1 MAEPDDKAFLKK
13 YGTYKPQTT
22 SVPVATIRPVIS
34 FESAEES
41 AARQADEQRKKSE
54 ETRQENT
61 ARLAQEAADR
71 AARGEPL
78 AIEEKKRSAFESLF
92 SKYEGDARVQKYQKV
107 LPIYDAMLTVAS
119 RPNPS
124 KADDNILITQFSK
137 IKDPTTG
144 VLGGEFETS
153 KDVQTLFDKYR
164 TDLQG
169 LYDPETGF
177 VSPEARKQFIRATK
191 DLVASDR
198 TAYTSARSRYSQVAK
213 TPLYGLNPA
222 EVIGED
228 FANAYAPEVRSK
240 YIALMGGEP
249 EAGEKG
255 VPGLQVAQGD
265 RIATDRDIE
274 IASLLQGA
282 WQSGKSIDEINA
294 LTIQLGTEPLPPETI
309 EALQTDPNRQ
319 IRFTPNRS
327 GVREGAGPGMGSAAA
342 AGAVRGFF
350 GNVAEEALSVVSPEA
365 AAKLQAA
372 GEFAQEQYPITTMAG
387 EVVGGALSPLSRVG
401 PGGTILGEAVRGGIY
416 GGIYGAGEPAPDA
429 GILERA
435 LPAVVGLTTGAGTG
449 ALAQRFLG
457 GGGNVTPAAGQ
468 APVGGIMPEV
478 PTGAVSTA
486 AEESALSQRINDI
499 QTQLRNGVGSPELE
513 QEALALSR
521 QLRDLQTPEY
531 MRPGYVQPPR
541 EPLPMSEPTVAS
553 STSEEAIL
561 SQRLRGIQDELQ
573 TGVGSP
579 QLEQESLA
587 IARRLR
593 WLQTPDYMKVG
604 AVEPPP
610 IPSAT
615 PSAAGMT
622 APVAAAAPE
631 QAAAEL
637 GTLINKASGTGG
649 AAKNAQIKLAEQAQI
664 NPEAKAAAE
673 RLGIDVPADVFS
685 DNPQVRAAIGL
696 TRSLAG
702 SEAEAGFR
710 SAVTNAVDQ
719 ADNIMREF
727 DAQFVEGAIAP
738 GVVSQRVKDS
748 LTTTRKALNDQ
759 ADEIYKRVDTLVPKQ
774 TIVQMDNLRDELAVI
789 VSEVGEKGL
798 TASEK
803 GLMALV
809 KSKEPI
815 KYGRLAREKSQIG
828 KALKR
833 QESTYGSLD
842 EATLKRLYA
851 ALSKDQLD
859 NVGRVAGEEVRREL
873 RGANLIYA
881 KERALGDRIVNAF
894 GADLEGGIANKMR
907 SAITSGAK
915 GEAGDFA
922 RLMKTVPDD
931 LRKEVVATALAS
943 VARSGRGAEKG
954 GFGFSEF
961 ADIYPKLRANPQV
974 YKEIAQAL
982 GPKASDT
989 LRDLYQVSKRITEAR
1004 ANVLTTGKANQAL
1017 VESLNAEGLIAR
1029 IMDSTMAKR
1038 AVGAAAGMGGP
1049 IVGAVMPDIM
1059 QAMTKGNPDAIRAAG
1074 KMFSSPEFQV
1084 LLNDVATKGD
1094 ASERAINQVSMSK
1107 PFRSFIAT
1115 VGIAGNKAKDYLMNV
1130 AKSAPTVSTSVLATE
1145 TTGPETPMAA
1155 PTVAMPQ

>member
-1 MAEPDDKAFLKK
+1 MAQENPFDEFDGEPIK
-13 YGTYKPQTT
+13 
-22 SVPVATIRPVIS
+22 SVPIRSIKPITLGESPEAAATRRAKEGREVAGETR
-34 FESAEES
+34 AEES
-41 AARQADEQRKKSE
+41 
-54 ETRQENT
+54 

-71 AARGEPL
+71 AAR
-78 AIEEKKRSAFESLF
+78 EESKGIIDTQRKGFLDLVT
-92 SKYEGDARVQKYQKV
+92 KYEADDKVTKYQKV

-119 RPNPS
+119 RRNPS

-153 KDVQTLFDKYR
+153 KDVQTLFDKYK

-177 VSPEARKQFIRATK
+177 VSQEARKQFIRATK

-198 TAYTSARSRYSQVAK
+198 TAYNAARNRYRQLAQD
-213 TPLYGLNPA
+213 PLFGLDPNA
-222 EVIGED
+222 VIGED
-228 FANAYAPEVRSK
+228 FANTYADKVRSK
-240 YIALMGGEP
+240 YIDLMGGQP

-255 VPGLQVAQGD
+255 VPALQVAEGD
-265 RIATDRDIE
+265 RISTDRDIE

-282 WQSGKSIDEINA
+282 WQSGKSIDEVNA
-294 LTIQLGTEPLPPETI
+294 LAIQLGTEPLPPETI
-309 EALQTDPNRQ
+309 QALQSDPNRQ
-319 IRFTPNRS
+319 IRWTPNRS
-327 GVREGAGPGMGSAAA
+327 GVREGSASQMGTGSALA
-342 AGAVRGFF
+342 AGAVRGFT
-350 GNVAEEALSVVSPEA
+350 GNLAEEALSIVSPEA

-372 GEFAQEQYPITTMAG
+372 GEAAQQQAPLTTMAG
-387 EVVGGALSPLSRVG
+387 EVIGGALSPLSRVG
-401 PGGTILGEAVRGGIY
+401 QGGTIAGEAVRGGIY
-416 GGIYGAGEPAPDA
+416 GGLYGAGEAAPDA
-429 GILERA
+429 AIMERV

-457 GGGNVTPAAGQ
+457 GGGNVAPTPEGGIVPPAAGI
-468 APVGGIMPEV
+468 VPEV
-478 PTGAVSTA
+478 P
-486 AEESALSQRINDI
+486 
-499 QTQLRNGVGSPELE
+499 
-513 QEALALSR
+513 
-521 QLRDLQTPEY
+521 
-531 MRPGYVQPPR
+531 
-541 EPLPMSEPTVAS
+541 
-553 STSEEAIL
+553 
-561 SQRLRGIQDELQ
+561 
-573 TGVGSP
+573 
-579 QLEQESLA
+579 
-587 IARRLR
+587 
-593 WLQTPDYMKVG
+593 
-604 AVEPPP
+604 
-610 IPSAT
+610 
-615 PSAAGMT
+615 AAGM
-622 APVAAAAPE
+622 AAPVEAVAPPVAAVAPE
-631 QAAAEL
+631 EAAAEL

-685 DNPQVRAAIGL
+685 DNPQVRAAVGL

-710 SAVTNAVDQ
+710 TAVTNAVDQ

-748 LTTTRKALNDQ
+748 LTTTRADLNKQ
-759 ADEIYKRVDTLVPKQ
+759 ASEIYKRVDAAVPKQ
-774 TIVQMDNLRDELAVI
+774 TPVQLDNLFNTLTDIAG
-789 VSEVGEKGL
+789 EVGQEGMTAPEKKLLSLFQTGEAGGGDI
-798 TASEK
+798 T
-803 GLMALV
+803 
-809 KSKEPI
+809 
-815 KYGRLAREKSQIG
+815 YGRLIREKNLIG

-833 QESTYGSLD
+833 QESPYGSMD

-851 ALSKDQLD
+851 ALASDQLD
-859 NVGRVAGEEVRREL
+859 NVSRVAGEEVRRDL
-873 RGANLIYA
+873 RAANLIYA

-894 GADLEGGIANKMR
+894 GTDLEGGIANKMR

-922 RLMKTVPDD
+922 RLLKTVPDD

-943 VARSGRGAEKG
+943 VTRSARGAEKG
-954 GFGFSEF
+954 SFGFSEF

-974 YKEIAQAL
+974 YKQIVETL

-1017 VESLNAEGLIAR
+1017 VESLNAEGIIAR
-1029 IMDSTMAKR
+1029 VMGSTAGKR
-1038 AVGAAAGMGGP
+1038 AVGGAMGFIPGAGL
-1049 IVGAVMPDIM
+1049 VMPEIM
-1059 QAMTKGNPDAIRAAG
+1059 EAMSRGNPDAVRAAG
-1074 KMFSSPEFQV
+1074 KMFSSPEFQG

-1094 ASERAINQVSMSK
+1094 ASNRAINQVSLSK

-1115 VGIAGNKAKDYLMNV
+1115 IGLKGDKAKDYLKAV
-1130 AKSAPTVSTSVLATE
+1130 VKSAPATSASVIATE

-1155 PTVAMPQ
+1155 PTVEMPQ

>member
-1 MAEPDDKAFLKK
+1 MAKPDDEAFLKK
-13 YGTYKPQTT
+13 YGTYKPEETT
-22 SVPVATIRPVIS
+22 IPITTIKPIS
-34 FESAEES
+34 LGETPEEAAARRAEERRS
-41 AARQADEQRKKSE
+41 VSG
-54 ETRQENT
+54 ETREEERL
-61 ARLAQEAADR
+61 RLAQAAEDR

-92 SKYEGDARVQKYQKV
+92 KQYEGDARVQKYQKV

-198 TAYTSARSRYSQVAK
+198 TAYTAARSRYSQVAK
-213 TPLYGLNPA
+213 TPLYDLNPA

-228 FANAYAPEVRSK
+228 FANTYAPEVRSK
-240 YIALMGGEP
+240 YIALMGGAQ

-255 VPGLQVAQGD
+255 VPALQVAEGD

-327 GVREGAGPGMGSAAA
+327 GVREGADSEMGIGSALA
-342 AGAVRGFF
+342 AGAVRGFT
-350 GNVAEEALSVVSPEA
+350 GNLAEEALAVVSPEA

-372 GEFAQEQYPITTMAG
+372 GEAAEQQRPLETFIG
-387 EVVGGALSPLSRVG
+387 EAIGGTLSPLGRVG
-401 PGGTILGEAVRGGIY
+401 PGGTITGEAVRGGIY
-416 GGIYGAGEPAPDA
+416 GGLYGAGEAAPDA

-457 GGGNVTPAAGQ
+457 GGGNVAQAPDGGAVPPAMGITPEVPPAGIVPEVPAAGMA
-468 APVGGIMPEV
+468 APVE
-478 PTGAVSTA
+478 AVA
-486 AEESALSQRINDI
+486 
-499 QTQLRNGVGSPELE
+499 P
-513 QEALALSR
+513 
-521 QLRDLQTPEY
+521 
-531 MRPGYVQPPR
+531 
-541 EPLPMSEPTVAS
+541 
-553 STSEEAIL
+553 
-561 SQRLRGIQDELQ
+561 
-573 TGVGSP
+573 
-579 QLEQESLA
+579 
-587 IARRLR
+587 
-593 WLQTPDYMKVG
+593 
-604 AVEPPP
+604 
-610 IPSAT
+610 
-615 PSAAGMT
+615 
-622 APVAAAAPE
+622 PVAAVAPE
-631 QAAAEL
+631 EAAAEL

-710 SAVTNAVDQ
+710 TAVSNAVDQ

-759 ADEIYKRVDTLVPKQ
+759 AGEIYKRVDAAVPKQ
-774 TIVQMDNLRDELAVI
+774 TPVQLDNLFTTLTDIAG
-789 VSEVGEKGL
+789 EVGQEGMTAPEKKL
-798 TASEK
+798 
-803 GLMALV
+803 LALFQTG
-809 KSKEPI
+809 EAGGGDI
-815 KYGRLAREKSQIG
+815 TYGRLIREKNLIG

-833 QESTYGSLD
+833 QESPYGSMD

-851 ALSKDQLD
+851 ALASDQLD
-859 NVGRVAGEEVRREL
+859 NVSRVAGEEVRREL

-894 GADLEGGIANKMR
+894 GTDLEGGIANKMR

-943 VARSGRGAEKG
+943 VTRSTRGAEKG

-974 YKEIAQAL
+974 YKEIVQAL

-1017 VESLNAEGLIAR
+1017 VESLNAEGIIAR

-1038 AVGAAAGMGGP
+1038 AVGAVAGMGGP

-1074 KMFSSPEFQV
+1074 KMFSSPEFQG

-1094 ASERAINQVSMSK
+1094 VSDRAINQVSMSK

-1115 VGIAGNKAKDYLMNV
+1115 IGVKGNKAKDYLKTV
-1130 AKSAPTVSTSVLATE
+1130 VKSAPAVSAGVLATE

-1155 PTVAMPQ
+1155 PTVEMPQ

>member
-13 YGTYKPQTT
+13 YGGYKPEPTN
-22 SVPVATIRPVIS
+22 VPVSAIKPFIS
-34 FESAEES
+34 GESPEAAAARRAEEG
-41 AARQADEQRKKSE
+41 RKVAGESRE
-54 ETRQENT
+54 EERL
-61 ARLAQEAADR
+61 RLAQEAEDR

-198 TAYTSARSRYSQVAK
+198 TAYTAARSRYSQVAK
-213 TPLYGLNPA
+213 TPLYDLNPE

-228 FANAYAPEVRSK
+228 FANTYAPEVRSK
-240 YIALMGGEP
+240 YIALMGGEA

-255 VPGLQVAQGD
+255 IPALQVAQGD

-327 GVREGAGPGMGSAAA
+327 GVREGSASQMDIGSALA
-342 AGAVRGFF
+342 AGAVRGFT
-350 GNVAEEALSVVSPEA
+350 GNLAEEALSVVSKEA

-372 GEFAQEQYPITTMAG
+372 GESAQQQAPVSTLVG
-387 EVVGGALSPLSRVG
+387 EVIGGALSPLSRVG
-401 PGGTILGEAVRGGIY
+401 PGGTVLGEAVRGGIY
-416 GGIYGAGEPAPDA
+416 GGLYGGGEAAPDA

-457 GGGNVTPAAGQ
+457 GGGGAVAGEP
-468 APVGGIMPEV
+468 PVGGMAPPPVTGIVPEV
-478 PTGAVSTA
+478 PTAGIAAPVEAVA
-486 AEESALSQRINDI
+486 
-499 QTQLRNGVGSPELE
+499 
-513 QEALALSR
+513 
-521 QLRDLQTPEY
+521 
-531 MRPGYVQPPR
+531 
-541 EPLPMSEPTVAS
+541 
-553 STSEEAIL
+553 
-561 SQRLRGIQDELQ
+561 
-573 TGVGSP
+573 
-579 QLEQESLA
+579 
-587 IARRLR
+587 
-593 WLQTPDYMKVG
+593 
-604 AVEPPP
+604 PP
-610 IPSAT
+610 I
-615 PSAAGMT
+615 AA
-622 APVAAAAPE
+622 VAPE
-631 QAAAEL
+631 EAAAEL

-710 SAVTNAVDQ
+710 SAVTKAVDQ

-748 LTTTRKALNDQ
+748 LTTTRKELNDQ
-759 ADEIYKRVDTLVPKQ
+759 AGEIYKRVDTIVPKQ
-774 TIVQMDNLRDELAVI
+774 TPVQMNNLRDELALI
-789 VSEVGEKGL
+789 VSEVGEKGM
-798 TASEK
+798 TAPEK
-803 GLMALV
+803 KLMALV
-809 KSKEPI
+809 ASKEPI
-815 KYGRLAREKSQIG
+815 TYGRLGREKSQIG
-828 KALKR
+828 RAQKR

-851 ALSKDQLD
+851 ALSRDQLD
-859 NVGRVAGEEVRREL
+859 NVGRIAGEEVRREL

-894 GADLEGGIANKMR
+894 GTDLEGGIANKMR
-907 SAITSGAK
+907 SAITSAAK

-961 ADIYPKLRANPQV
+961 TDIYPKLRANPQV

-1004 ANVLTTGKANQAL
+1004 ANVLTTGKSNQAL

-1029 IMDSTMAKR
+1029 IMESTMAKR
-1038 AVGAAAGMGGP
+1038 AVGAAASMGGP
-1049 IVGAVMPDIM
+1049 IVGAAMPDIM
-1059 QAMTKGNPDAIRAAG
+1059 QAMTKGNPDAVRAAG
-1074 KMFSSPEFQV
+1074 KMFSSPEFQI

-1115 VGIAGNKAKDYLMNV
+1115 IGVAGSKAKDYLKTV
-1130 AKSAPTVSTSVLATE
+1130 VKSAPATSASVVATE

-1155 PTVAMPQ
+1155 PTVEMPQ

>member
-1 MAEPDDKAFLKK
+1 MA
-13 YGTYKPQTT
+13 Q
-22 SVPVATIRPVIS
+22 
-34 FESAEES
+34 
-41 AARQADEQRKKSE
+41 
-54 ETRQENT
+54 
-61 ARLAQEAADR
+61 
-71 AARGEPL
+71 
-78 AIEEKKRSAFESLF
+78 
-92 SKYEGDARVQKYQKV
+92 
-107 LPIYDAMLTVAS
+107 
-119 RPNPS
+119 
-124 KADDNILITQFSK
+124 
-137 IKDPTTG
+137 
-144 VLGGEFETS
+144 
-153 KDVQTLFDKYR
+153 
-164 TDLQG
+164 
-169 LYDPETGF
+169 
-177 VSPEARKQFIRATK
+177 
-191 DLVASDR
+191 
-198 TAYTSARSRYSQVAK
+198 

-249 EAGEKG
+249 ESGEKG
-255 VPGLQVAQGD
+255 VAALQVAQGD

-294 LTIQLGTEPLPPETI
+294 LTIQLGTEPLPPSTI
-309 EALQTDPNRQ
+309 EALQSDPNRQ

-327 GVREGAGPGMGSAAA
+327 GVREGSASEMGIGSALA

-350 GNVAEEALSVVSPEA
+350 GNLAEEALSVVSPEA

-401 PGGTILGEAVRGGIY
+401 PGGTILGEAVRGGVY
-416 GGIYGAGEPAPDA
+416 GGLYGAGEAAPDA

-457 GGGNVTPAAGQ
+457 GGSNVAPATDGGVVPPVMGITPEVPAAGI
-468 APVGGIMPEV
+468 VPEV
-478 PTGAVSTA
+478 P
-486 AEESALSQRINDI
+486 
-499 QTQLRNGVGSPELE
+499 
-513 QEALALSR
+513 
-521 QLRDLQTPEY
+521 
-531 MRPGYVQPPR
+531 
-541 EPLPMSEPTVAS
+541 
-553 STSEEAIL
+553 
-561 SQRLRGIQDELQ
+561 
-573 TGVGSP
+573 
-579 QLEQESLA
+579 
-587 IARRLR
+587 
-593 WLQTPDYMKVG
+593 
-604 AVEPPP
+604 
-610 IPSAT
+610 
-615 PSAAGMT
+615 AAGMA
-622 APVAAAAPE
+622 APVEAVAPPVATAAPE
-631 QAAAEL
+631 EAAAEL
-637 GTLINKASGTGG
+637 GTLINKASGTSVG
-649 AAKNAQIKLAEQAQI
+649 AKNAQIKLAEQAQI

-710 SAVTNAVDQ
+710 TSVSNAVDQ

-759 ADEIYKRVDTLVPKQ
+759 AGEIYKRVDTLVPKQ
-774 TIVQMDNLRDELAVI
+774 TPVQMNNLRDELAVI
-789 VSEVGEKGL
+789 ASEVGEKGM

-809 KSKEPI
+809 ASKEPI
-815 KYGRLAREKSQIG
+815 TYGRLAREKSQIG
-828 KALKR
+828 KAMKR

-851 ALSKDQLD
+851 ALSRDQLD

-943 VARSGRGAEKG
+943 VARSTRGAEKG

-974 YKEIAQAL
+974 YKEIAQSL

-1004 ANVLTTGKANQAL
+1004 ANVLSTGKANQAL

-1130 AKSAPTVSTSVLATE
+1130 VKSAPAVSTSVLATE
-1145 TTGPETPMAA
+1145 ATGPEATLAP
-1155 PTVAMPQ
+1155 PTVEMPQ

>member
-1 MAEPDDKAFLKK
+1 MAENPFARFKTDDTVQDTSPSQAVLIPKEPEKPREAPSGYRYNAAGNVEFIPGGPADPNAPKSGATDLTEGQSKAIDFYQRARSSQIELERLNLNPDDLIAL
-13 YGTYKPQTT
+13 
-22 SVPVATIRPVIS
+22 ATQEVLPPNLANRFS
-34 FESAEES
+34 DTERRLYRS
-41 AARQADEQRKKSE
+41 AAKNFAMATLRRESGAAITPGEITSQVSIFFPGAGADAKEIETLKRQRDLSILGLGSAAGPYGLEQANKNLQKLGFIDEQGNPIIPPVTGE
-54 ETRQENT
+54 GGAAETG
-61 ARLAQEAADR
+61 
-71 AARGEPL
+71 ARG
-78 AIEEKKRSAFESLF
+78 
-92 SKYEGDARVQKYQKV
+92 V
-107 LPIYDAMLTVAS
+107 
-119 RPNPS
+119 
-124 KADDNILITQFSK
+124 
-137 IKDPTTG
+137 
-144 VLGGEFETS
+144 
-153 KDVQTLFDKYR
+153 
-164 TDLQG
+164 
-169 LYDPETGF
+169 
-177 VSPEARKQFIRATK
+177 
-191 DLVASDR
+191 
-198 TAYTSARSRYSQVAK
+198 
-213 TPLYGLNPA
+213 PA
-222 EVIGED
+222 LE
-228 FANAYAPEVRSK
+228 
-240 YIALMGGEP
+240 IAE
-249 EAGEKG
+249 
-255 VPGLQVAQGD
+255 GD

-309 EALQTDPNRQ
+309 EALQSDPNRQ
-319 IRFTPNRS
+319 IRWTPNRS
-327 GVREGAGPGMGSAAA
+327 GVREGAGPGMGSALA
-342 AGAVRGFF
+342 AGSIRGLT
-350 GNVAEEALSVVSPEA
+350 GNLAEEALALADPAA
-365 AAKLQAA
+365 AAKLQAV
-372 GEFAQEQYPITTMAG
+372 GEFSQQNFPLSTLAG
-387 EVVGGALSPLSRVG
+387 EVIGGALSPLSRVG
-401 PGGTILGEAVRGGIY
+401 PGGTIAGEALRGGIY
-416 GGIYGAGEPAPDA
+416 GGIYGAGEAAPDA

-435 LPAVVGLTTGAGTG
+435 LPAVVGLTAGAGTG

-457 GGGNVTPAAGQ
+457 GGGNVAPALDGGAVPPVTGIAPEVPAAGMA
-468 APVGGIMPEV
+468 APVE
-478 PTGAVSTA
+478 AVA
-486 AEESALSQRINDI
+486 
-499 QTQLRNGVGSPELE
+499 P
-513 QEALALSR
+513 
-521 QLRDLQTPEY
+521 
-531 MRPGYVQPPR
+531 
-541 EPLPMSEPTVAS
+541 
-553 STSEEAIL
+553 
-561 SQRLRGIQDELQ
+561 
-573 TGVGSP
+573 
-579 QLEQESLA
+579 
-587 IARRLR
+587 
-593 WLQTPDYMKVG
+593 
-604 AVEPPP
+604 
-610 IPSAT
+610 
-615 PSAAGMT
+615 
-622 APVAAAAPE
+622 PVAAVAPE
-631 QAAAEL
+631 EAAAEL
-637 GTLINKASGTGG
+637 GTLINKASGTSG

-685 DNPQVRAAIGL
+685 DNPQVRAAVGL

-710 SAVTNAVDQ
+710 TAVTNAVDQ

-748 LTTTRKALNDQ
+748 LTTTRKELNDQ

-774 TIVQMDNLRDELAVI
+774 TIVQMDNLSDELAVI

-798 TASEK
+798 TASEDK
-803 GLMALV
+803 LMALV

-815 KYGRLAREKSQIG
+815 KYGRLSREKSQIG

-894 GADLEGGIANKMR
+894 GTDLEGGIANKMR

-961 ADIYPKLRANPQV
+961 SDIYPKLRANPQV
-974 YKEIAQAL
+974 YKEIVQAL

-1017 VESLNAEGLIAR
+1017 VESLNAEGIIAR
-1029 IMDSTMAKR
+1029 VMGSTAGKR
-1038 AVGAAAGMGGP
+1038 AVGGAMGFVPGAGL
-1049 IVGAVMPDIM
+1049 VMPEIM
-1059 QAMTKGNPDAIRAAG
+1059 EAMSRGNPDAVRAAG
-1074 KMFSSPEFQV
+1074 KMFSSPEFQG

-1094 ASERAINQVSMSK
+1094 ASDRAINQVSMSK

-1115 VGIAGNKAKDYLMNV
+1115 IGVRGDKAKDYLMNV
-1130 AKSAPTVSTSVLATE
+1130 VKSAPAVSTSVLATE
-1145 TTGPETPMAA
+1145 ATGSEATLAP
-1155 PTVAMPQ
+1155 PTVEMPQ

>member
-1 MAEPDDKAFLKK
+1 MAKPDDEAFLKK
-13 YGTYKPQTT
+13 YGTYKPEETT
-22 SVPVATIRPVIS
+22 VPITTIKPIS
-34 FESAEES
+34 LGETPEEAAARRAEERRS
-41 AARQADEQRKKSE
+41 VSGETREEERLRLAQAAADLAARQEGKGIESEKRKGFLDLV
-54 ETRQENT
+54 T
-61 ARLAQEAADR
+61 
-71 AARGEPL
+71 
-78 AIEEKKRSAFESLF
+78 
-92 SKYEGDARVQKYQKV
+92 KYEGDDRVSKYQKV

-119 RPNPS
+119 RRNPS

-153 KDVQTLFDKYR
+153 KDVQTLFDKYK

-177 VSPEARKQFIRATK
+177 VSQEARKQFIRATK

-198 TAYTSARSRYSQVAK
+198 TAYNAARNRYRQLAQD
-213 TPLYGLNPA
+213 PLFGLDPNA
-222 EVIGED
+222 VIGED
-228 FANAYAPEVRSK
+228 FANTYAEKVRSK
-240 YIALMGGEP
+240 YIGLMGGEP
-249 EAGEKG
+249 EAGPKG
-255 VPGLQVAQGD
+255 APALQVAEGD
-265 RIATDRDIE
+265 RISTDRDIE

-282 WQSGKSIDEINA
+282 WQSGKSIDEVNA
-294 LTIQLGTEPLPPETI
+294 LAIQLGTEPLPPATI
-309 EALQTDPNRQ
+309 EALQSDPNRQ
-319 IRFTPNRS
+319 LRWTPNRS
-327 GVREGAGPGMGSAAA
+327 GIREGAEPQIGTGAALA
-342 AGAVRGFF
+342 AGAVRGFT
-350 GNVAEEALSVVSPEA
+350 GNLAEEALSLVSPES

-372 GEFAQEQYPITTMAG
+372 GEAAQAQRPFETFVG
-387 EVVGGALSPLSRVG
+387 EAVSGALSPLSRVG
-401 PGGTILGEAVRGGIY
+401 PGGTIAGEAVRGGIY
-416 GGIYGAGEPAPDA
+416 GGLYGAGEAAPDA
-429 GILERA
+429 AIMERV

-457 GGGNVTPAAGQ
+457 GGSNVAPALDGGAVP
-468 APVGGIMPEV
+468 PVMGVTPEV
-478 PTGAVSTA
+478 PTAGLV
-486 AEESALSQRINDI
+486 
-499 QTQLRNGVGSPELE
+499 PEV
-513 QEALALSR
+513 
-521 QLRDLQTPEY
+521 P
-531 MRPGYVQPPR
+531 
-541 EPLPMSEPTVAS
+541 
-553 STSEEAIL
+553 
-561 SQRLRGIQDELQ
+561 
-573 TGVGSP
+573 
-579 QLEQESLA
+579 
-587 IARRLR
+587 
-593 WLQTPDYMKVG
+593 
-604 AVEPPP
+604 
-610 IPSAT
+610 
-615 PSAAGMT
+615 AAGM
-622 APVAAAAPE
+622 AAPVEAVAPPVAAVAPE
-631 QAAAEL
+631 EAAAEL

-685 DNPQVRAAIGL
+685 DNPQVRAAVGL

-710 SAVTNAVDQ
+710 SAVSNAVDQ

-748 LTTTRKALNDQ
+748 LTTTRAELNKQ
-759 ADEIYKRVDTLVPKQ
+759 AGDIYKRVDAAVPKQ
-774 TIVQMDNLRDELAVI
+774 TPVQMDNLFTTLTDIAG
-789 VSEVGEKGL
+789 EVGQEGMTAPEKNLLKLFQTGEAGGGDI
-798 TASEK
+798 T
-803 GLMALV
+803 
-809 KSKEPI
+809 
-815 KYGRLAREKSQIG
+815 YGRLIREKNLIG

-833 QESTYGSLD
+833 QESPYGSMD

-851 ALSKDQLD
+851 ALASDQLD
-859 NVGRVAGEEVRREL
+859 NVSRVAGEEVRRDL
-873 RGANLIYA
+873 RAANLIYA

-894 GADLEGGIANKMR
+894 GTDLEGGIANKMR

-922 RLMKTVPDD
+922 RLLKTVPDD

-943 VARSGRGAEKG
+943 VTRSARGAEKG

-974 YKEIAQAL
+974 YKQIVETL

-989 LRDLYQVSKRITEAR
+989 LRDLFQVSKRITEAR

-1017 VESLNAEGLIAR
+1017 VESLNAEGIIGR
-1029 IMDSTMAKR
+1029 IMGSTAAKR
-1038 AVGAAAGMGGP
+1038 VVGGATGFIPGAGL
-1049 IVGAVMPDIM
+1049 VMPDIM
-1059 QAMTKGNPDAIRAAG
+1059 EAMSKGNPDAVRAAG

-1115 VGIAGNKAKDYLMNV
+1115 IGIKGDKAKDYLKTV
-1130 AKSAPTVSTSVLATE
+1130 VKSAPAVSAGVVATE

-1155 PTVAMPQ
+1155 PTVEMPQ

>member
-13 YGTYKPQTT
+13 YGGYQPEQR
-22 SVPVATIRPVIS
+22 SVPVSTIRPIIGG
-34 FESAEES
+34 ESPEAAAARRAEES
-41 AARQADEQRKKSE
+41 RKVAG
-54 ETRQENT
+54 ETREEERL
-61 ARLAQEAADR
+61 RLAQEAADL
-71 AARGEPL
+71 AARQEGKG
-78 AIEEKKRSAFESLF
+78 IEAEKRKGFLDLIT
-92 SKYEGDARVQKYQKV
+92 KYEGDDRVTKYQKV

-119 RPNPS
+119 RANPS

-153 KDVQTLFDKYR
+153 KDVQTLFDKYK

-198 TAYTSARSRYSQVAK
+198 TAYNAARSRYTQIAQD
-213 TPLYGLNPA
+213 PLYGLDANA
-222 EVIGED
+222 VIGED
-228 FANAYAPEVRSK
+228 FANTYADKVRSK
-240 YIALMGGEP
+240 YIDLMGGQA
-249 EAGEKG
+249 EAGPKG
-255 VPGLQVAQGD
+255 VPALQVAEGD

-294 LTIQLGTEPLPPETI
+294 LTIQLGTEPLPPATI
-309 EALQTDPNRQ
+309 EALRNDPNRQ
-319 IRFTPNRS
+319 IRWTPNRS
-327 GVREGAGPGMGSAAA
+327 GVREGTGPGMGIGSALA
-342 AGAVRGFF
+342 AGAVRGFT
-350 GNVAEEALSVVSPEA
+350 GNLAEEALSLVSPEA

-372 GEFAQEQYPITTMAG
+372 GEAAEQQRPFETFVG
-387 EVVGGALSPLSRVG
+387 EAISGALSPLARVG
-401 PGGTILGEAVRGGIY
+401 PGGTIAGEAIRGGIY
-416 GGIYGAGEPAPDA
+416 GGLYGAGEAAPDA

-435 LPAVVGLTTGAGTG
+435 LPTVVGLTTGAGTG
-449 ALAQRFLG
+449 ALAQRLLG
-457 GGGNVTPAAGQ
+457 GGGATVAGEVPVAGITPEVPAAGMA
-468 APVGGIMPEV
+468 APVE
-478 PTGAVSTA
+478 A
-486 AEESALSQRINDI
+486 AA
-499 QTQLRNGVGSPELE
+499 P
-513 QEALALSR
+513 
-521 QLRDLQTPEY
+521 
-531 MRPGYVQPPR
+531 
-541 EPLPMSEPTVAS
+541 
-553 STSEEAIL
+553 
-561 SQRLRGIQDELQ
+561 
-573 TGVGSP
+573 
-579 QLEQESLA
+579 
-587 IARRLR
+587 
-593 WLQTPDYMKVG
+593 
-604 AVEPPP
+604 
-610 IPSAT
+610 
-615 PSAAGMT
+615 
-622 APVAAAAPE
+622 PVAAVAPE
-631 QAAAEL
+631 EAAAEL
-637 GTLINKASGTGG
+637 GTLINKASGTNA
-649 AAKNAQIKLAEQAQI
+649 AAKNAQIKIAEQAQI

-685 DNPQVRAAIGL
+685 DNPQVRAAVGL

-710 SAVTNAVDQ
+710 TAVSNAVDQ

-759 ADEIYKRVDTLVPKQ
+759 AGEIYKRVDAAVPKQ
-774 TIVQMDNLRDELAVI
+774 TPVQLDNLFTTLTDIAG
-789 VSEVGEKGL
+789 EVGQEGMTAPEKKL
-798 TASEK
+798 
-803 GLMALV
+803 LALFQTG
-809 KSKEPI
+809 EAGGGDI
-815 KYGRLAREKSQIG
+815 TYGRLIREKNLIG

-833 QESTYGSLD
+833 QESPYGSMD

-851 ALSKDQLD
+851 ALASDQLD
-859 NVGRVAGEEVRREL
+859 NVSRVAGEEVRREL

-894 GADLEGGIANKMR
+894 GTDLEGGIANKMR

-943 VARSGRGAEKG
+943 VTRSTRGAEKG

-974 YKEIAQAL
+974 YKEIVQAL

-1017 VESLNAEGLIAR
+1017 VESLNAEGIIAR
-1029 IMDSTMAKR
+1029 IMGSTAGKR
-1038 AVGAAAGMGGP
+1038 AVGGAMGFVPGAGL
-1049 IVGAVMPDIM
+1049 VMPEIM
-1059 QAMTKGNPDAIRAAG
+1059 EAMSRGNPDAIRAAG
-1074 KMFSSPEFQV
+1074 KMFSSPEFQG

-1094 ASERAINQVSMSK
+1094 VSDRAINQVSMSK

-1115 VGIAGNKAKDYLMNV
+1115 IGVKGNKAKDYLKAV
-1130 AKSAPTVSTSVLATE
+1130 AKSTPAVSAGVLATE
-1145 TTGPETPMAA
+1145 AVGPEATLAP
-1155 PTVAMPQ
+1155 PTVEMPQ

>member
-1 MAEPDDKAFLKK
+1 MAA
-13 YGTYKPQTT
+13 
-22 SVPVATIRPVIS
+22 
-34 FESAEES
+34 
-41 AARQADEQRKKSE
+41 
-54 ETRQENT
+54 QENWWDSSPVVAKPNQVQQVPGGIYVPPAPEKPEKPEKAPSGFKFT
-61 ARLAQEAADR
+61 EEGTLEFIPGGPADPEVKRDAKPTEAQ
-71 AARGEPL
+71 
-78 AIEEKKRSAFESLF
+78 S
-92 SKYEGDARVQKYQKV
+92 KV
-107 LPIYDAMLTVAS
+107 LTLLS
-119 RPNPS
+119 RI
-124 KADDNILITQFSK
+124 A
-137 IKDPTTG
+137 
-144 VLGGEFETS
+144 GGAN
-153 KDVQTLFDKYR
+153 DIQNV
-164 TDLQG
+164 
-169 LYDPETGF
+169 
-177 VSPEARKQFIRATK
+177 IAT
-191 DLVASDR
+191 
-198 TAYTSARSRYSQVAK
+198 
-213 TPLYGLNPA
+213 
-222 EVIGED
+222 
-228 FANAYAPEVRSK
+228 
-240 YIALMGGEP
+240 EP
-249 EAGEKG
+249 EAQQAGLFETLSRNVLGEGIVTRSLAGPERRTVTDAQVDILDGLLTLGTGAAYNREQLIGQTLSYFPQYGDTEQEIEVKNQRLNRAIEAARLQAGPLAEEFDNVIKPLFQQAAAAAAPEAGPRG
-255 VPGLQVAQGD
+255 VPALEVAQGD

-309 EALQTDPNRQ
+309 EALRSDPNRQ

-327 GVREGAGPGMGSAAA
+327 GVREGAGPGMGAAAA
-342 AGAVRGFF
+342 AGSIRGLT
-350 GNVAEEALSVVSPEA
+350 GNLAEEALALVSPES

-372 GEFAQEQYPITTMAG
+372 GEFAQQQYPITTMAG
-387 EVVGGALSPLSRVG
+387 EVIGGALSPLSRVG
-401 PGGTILGEAVRGGIY
+401 PGGTIAGEAVRGGIY
-416 GGIYGAGEPAPDA
+416 GGLYGAGEAAPDA
-429 GILERA
+429 AIMERV

-457 GGGNVTPAAGQ
+457 GGGNVAPAPDGGVVPPVAGVVPEVPAAGMA
-468 APVGGIMPEV
+468 APIE
-478 PTGAVSTA
+478 A
-486 AEESALSQRINDI
+486 AA
-499 QTQLRNGVGSPELE
+499 P
-513 QEALALSR
+513 
-521 QLRDLQTPEY
+521 
-531 MRPGYVQPPR
+531 
-541 EPLPMSEPTVAS
+541 
-553 STSEEAIL
+553 
-561 SQRLRGIQDELQ
+561 
-573 TGVGSP
+573 
-579 QLEQESLA
+579 
-587 IARRLR
+587 
-593 WLQTPDYMKVG
+593 
-604 AVEPPP
+604 
-610 IPSAT
+610 
-615 PSAAGMT
+615 
-622 APVAAAAPE
+622 PVAAVAPE
-631 QAAAEL
+631 EAAAEL

-685 DNPQVRAAIGL
+685 DNPQVRAAVGL

-710 SAVTNAVDQ
+710 TAVTNAVDQ

-738 GVVSQRVKDS
+738 GVVSQRVKDN

-798 TASEK
+798 TASEEK
-803 GLMALV
+803 LMALV

-851 ALSKDQLD
+851 ALSRDQLD

-894 GADLEGGIANKMR
+894 GTDLEGGIANKMR

-943 VARSGRGAEKG
+943 VARSGRGAERG

-974 YKEIAQAL
+974 YKEIVQAL

-1004 ANVLTTGKANQAL
+1004 ANVITTGKANQAL

-1074 KMFSSPEFQV
+1074 KMFSSPEFQG

-1094 ASERAINQVSMSK
+1094 ASDRVINQVSMSK

-1115 VGIAGNKAKDYLMNV
+1115 IGLKGDKAKDYLKAV
-1130 AKSAPTVSTSVLATE
+1130 VKSAPATSASVIATE
-1145 TTGPETPMAA
+1145 ATGPETPMAA
-1155 PTVAMPQ
+1155 PTVEMPQ

>member
-13 YGTYKPQTT
+13 YGGYKPEPTN
-22 SVPVATIRPVIS
+22 VPVSAIKPFIS
-34 FESAEES
+34 GESPEAAAARRAEEGRQAAEEGRQISAEER
-41 AARQADEQRKKSE
+41 AG
-54 ETRQENT
+54 RQEVKGI
-61 ARLAQEAADR
+61 ESEKR
-71 AARGEPL
+71 A
-78 AIEEKKRSAFESLF
+78 AFESLF
-92 SKYEGDARVQKYQKV
+92 KQYEGDARVQKYQKV

-198 TAYTSARSRYSQVAK
+198 TAYTAARSRYSQVAQ
-213 TPLYGLNPA
+213 TPLYKLNPD
-222 EVIGED
+222 EVIGQD
-228 FANAYAPEVRSK
+228 FANTYAPEVRSK

-401 PGGTILGEAVRGGIY
+401 PGGTILGEAVRGGVY
-416 GGIYGAGEPAPDA
+416 GGIYGAGEAAPDA

-457 GGGNVTPAAGQ
+457 GGGNVAPAPDGGVVPPVMGMTPEVPAAGI
-468 APVGGIMPEV
+468 VPEV
-478 PTGAVSTA
+478 P
-486 AEESALSQRINDI
+486 
-499 QTQLRNGVGSPELE
+499 
-513 QEALALSR
+513 
-521 QLRDLQTPEY
+521 
-531 MRPGYVQPPR
+531 
-541 EPLPMSEPTVAS
+541 
-553 STSEEAIL
+553 
-561 SQRLRGIQDELQ
+561 
-573 TGVGSP
+573 
-579 QLEQESLA
+579 
-587 IARRLR
+587 
-593 WLQTPDYMKVG
+593 
-604 AVEPPP
+604 
-610 IPSAT
+610 
-615 PSAAGMT
+615 AAGMA
-622 APVAAAAPE
+622 APVEAVAPPIATAAPE
-631 QAAAEL
+631 EAAAEL
-637 GTLINKASGTGG
+637 GTLINKASGTSAG
-649 AAKNAQIKLAEQAQI
+649 AKNAQIKLAEQAQI

-710 SAVTNAVDQ
+710 TSVSKAVDQ

-759 ADEIYKRVDTLVPKQ
+759 AGEIYKRVDTLVPKQ
-774 TIVQMDNLRDELAVI
+774 TPVQMNNLRDELAVI
-789 VSEVGEKGL
+789 ASEVGEKGM

-809 KSKEPI
+809 ASKEPI
-815 KYGRLAREKSQIG
+815 TYGRLAREKSQIG
-828 KALKR
+828 KAMKR

-851 ALSKDQLD
+851 ALSRDQLD

-961 ADIYPKLRANPQV
+961 ADIYPKLRANSQV

-1004 ANVLTTGKANQAL
+1004 ANVLSTGKANQAL

-1115 VGIAGNKAKDYLMNV
+1115 IGLKGDKAKDYLKTV
-1130 AKSAPTVSTSVLATE
+1130 VKSAPATSASVIATE

-1155 PTVAMPQ
+1155 PTVEMPQ

>member
-1 MAEPDDKAFLKK
+1 MAEQYQEGQRLEGSDGKIYVVQGGVPREEITPPDVVPS
-13 YGTYKPQTT
+13 YK
-22 SVPVATIRPVIS
+22 RPKSPERI
-34 FESAEES
+34 AE
-41 AARQADEQRKKSE
+41 EQRKVREAEIGESSE
-54 ETRQENT
+54 
-61 ARLAQEAADR
+61 AR
-71 AARGEPL
+71 AARGESRDI
-78 AIEEKKRSAFESLF
+78 ASKEFSQIGSLRTEF
-92 SKYEGDARVQKYQKV
+92 LGIPEVKEFRQVQNATRQIID
-107 LPIYDAMLTVAS
+107 L
-119 RPNPS
+119 
-124 KADDNILITQFSK
+124 
-137 IKDPTTG
+137 
-144 VLGGEFETS
+144 TS
-153 KDVQTLFDKYR
+153 KGTPIGNIGSVFSLMKILDPGSTVREGEAASVQNAAGVPDRFRNAYNQLLSGEGLSVAQR
-164 TDLQG
+164 TDMA
-169 LYDPETGF
+169 D
-177 VSPEARKQFIRATK
+177 V
-191 DLVASDR
+191 
-198 TAYTSARSRYSQVAK
+198 ARSIYNQRLTGYNSLAE
-213 TPLYGLNPA
+213 TYRGLMTDQGADPDKQ
-222 EVIGED
+222 G
-228 FANAYAPEVRSK
+228 
-240 YIALMGGEP
+240 IALATPYEMKAAAAAQDG
-249 EAGEKG
+249 AKG
-255 VPGLQVAQGD
+255 VPALQIAEGD

-282 WQSGKSIDEINA
+282 WQSGKSIDEVNA
-294 LTIQLGTEPLPPETI
+294 LAIQLGTEPLPPETI
-309 EALQTDPNRQ
+309 EALRSDPNRQ
-319 IRFTPNRS
+319 IRWTPNRS
-327 GVREGAGPGMGSAAA
+327 GVREGAGPGMGSALA
-342 AGAVRGFF
+342 AGSIRGLT
-350 GNVAEEALSVVSPEA
+350 GNLAEEALALADPAA

-372 GEFAQEQYPITTMAG
+372 GEFAQQEFPVSTMVG
-387 EVVGGALSPLSRVG
+387 EVIGGALSPLSRVG
-401 PGGTILGEAVRGGIY
+401 PGGTIAGEALRGGIY
-416 GGIYGAGEPAPDA
+416 GGLYGAGEAAPDA

-457 GGGNVTPAAGQ
+457 GGGGAVAGEP
-468 APVGGIMPEV
+468 PVGGMAPPPVTGIVPEV
-478 PTGAVSTA
+478 PTAGIAAPVEAVA
-486 AEESALSQRINDI
+486 
-499 QTQLRNGVGSPELE
+499 
-513 QEALALSR
+513 
-521 QLRDLQTPEY
+521 
-531 MRPGYVQPPR
+531 
-541 EPLPMSEPTVAS
+541 
-553 STSEEAIL
+553 
-561 SQRLRGIQDELQ
+561 
-573 TGVGSP
+573 
-579 QLEQESLA
+579 
-587 IARRLR
+587 
-593 WLQTPDYMKVG
+593 
-604 AVEPPP
+604 PP
-610 IPSAT
+610 I
-615 PSAAGMT
+615 AA
-622 APVAAAAPE
+622 VAPE
-631 QAAAEL
+631 EAAAEL

-685 DNPQVRAAIGL
+685 DNPQVRAAVGL

-710 SAVTNAVDQ
+710 TAVTNAVDQ

-748 LTTTRKALNDQ
+748 LTTTRKELNDQ
-759 ADEIYKRVDTLVPKQ
+759 AGEIYKRVDTLVPKQ
-774 TIVQMDNLRDELAVI
+774 TPVQMNNLRDELAVI
-789 VSEVGEKGL
+789 TSEVGEKGM

-809 KSKEPI
+809 ASKEPI
-815 KYGRLAREKSQIG
+815 TYGRLAREKSQIG

-851 ALSKDQLD
+851 ALSRDQLD

-894 GADLEGGIANKMR
+894 GTDLEGGIANKMR

-922 RLMKTVPDD
+922 RLMKTVPND

-1017 VESLNAEGLIAR
+1017 VESLNAEGIIAR
-1029 IMDSTMAKR
+1029 VMGSTAGKR
-1038 AVGAAAGMGGP
+1038 AVGGAMGFVPGAGL
-1049 IVGAVMPDIM
+1049 VMPEIM
-1059 QAMTKGNPDAIRAAG
+1059 EAMSRGNPDAIRAAG
-1074 KMFSSPEFQV
+1074 KMFSSPEFQG

-1115 VGIAGNKAKDYLMNV
+1115 VGIAGNRAKDYLMNV
-1130 AKSAPTVSTSVLATE
+1130 VKSAPAVSAGVVATE

-1155 PTVAMPQ
+1155 PTVEMPQ

>member
-1 MAEPDDKAFLKK
+1 MAAQENWWDSSPVVA
-13 YGTYKPQTT
+13 KPNQVQQ
-22 SVPVATIRPVIS
+22 VPGGIYVAPTKTPEQI
-34 FESAEES
+34 AEEG
-41 AARQADEQRKKSE
+41 RKTRGAEIE
-54 ETRQENT
+54 EE
-61 ARLAQEAADR
+61 RLKISQ
-71 AARGEPL
+71 RGEVTGL
-78 AIEEKKRSAFESLF
+78 EEKKRSAFESLF

-198 TAYTSARSRYSQVAK
+198 TAYTAARNRYSQVAQ
-213 TPLYGLNPA
+213 TPFYKLNPA

-228 FANAYAPEVRSK
+228 FANTYAPEVRSK
-240 YIALMGGEP
+240 YIALMGGEA

-401 PGGTILGEAVRGGIY
+401 PGGTILGEAVRGGVY
-416 GGIYGAGEPAPDA
+416 GGIYGAGEAAPDA

-457 GGGNVTPAAGQ
+457 GGGNVAPTPDGGVVPPVMGITPEVPAAGI
-468 APVGGIMPEV
+468 VPEV
-478 PTGAVSTA
+478 P
-486 AEESALSQRINDI
+486 
-499 QTQLRNGVGSPELE
+499 
-513 QEALALSR
+513 
-521 QLRDLQTPEY
+521 
-531 MRPGYVQPPR
+531 
-541 EPLPMSEPTVAS
+541 
-553 STSEEAIL
+553 
-561 SQRLRGIQDELQ
+561 
-573 TGVGSP
+573 
-579 QLEQESLA
+579 
-587 IARRLR
+587 
-593 WLQTPDYMKVG
+593 
-604 AVEPPP
+604 
-610 IPSAT
+610 
-615 PSAAGMT
+615 AAGM
-622 APVAAAAPE
+622 AAPVEAVAPPVAAAAPE
-631 QAAAEL
+631 EAAAEL

-710 SAVTNAVDQ
+710 TSVSNAVDQ

-748 LTTTRKALNDQ
+748 LTTTRADLNKQ
-759 ADEIYKRVDTLVPKQ
+759 ASEIYKKVDAAVPKQ
-774 TIVQMDNLRDELAVI
+774 TPVQLDNLFTTLTDIAG
-789 VSEVGEKGL
+789 EVGQEGMTAPEKKLLGL
-798 TASEK
+798 FQTGEA
-803 GLMALV
+803 GGGD
-809 KSKEPI
+809 I
-815 KYGRLAREKSQIG
+815 TYGRLIREKNLIG
-828 KALKR
+828 KALSR
-833 QESTYGSLD
+833 QESPYGSMD

-851 ALSKDQLD
+851 ALASDQLD
-859 NVGRVAGEEVRREL
+859 NVSRVAGEEVRREL

-894 GADLEGGIANKMR
+894 GSDLEGGIANKMR

-943 VARSGRGAEKG
+943 VTRSTRGAEKG

-974 YKEIAQAL
+974 YKEIVQAL

-989 LRDLYQVSKRITEAR
+989 LRDLFQVSKRITEAR

-1029 IMDSTMAKR
+1029 IMDSTVAKR
-1038 AVGAAAGMGGP
+1038 AVGGAMGLVPGAGLLTP
-1049 IVGAVMPDIM
+1049 EVMD
-1059 QAMTKGNPDAIRAAG
+1059 AMSKGSPDAIRAAG

-1094 ASERAINQVSMSK
+1094 ASNRAINQVSMSK

-1115 VGIAGNKAKDYLMNV
+1115 IGVKGDKAKDYLMNV
-1130 AKSAPTVSTSVLATE
+1130 VKSAPAVSTSVLATE
-1145 TTGPETPMAA
+1145 ATGPEATLAP
-1155 PTVAMPQ
+1155 PTVEMPQ

>member
-1 MAEPDDKAFLKK
+1 MAQENPFDEFDGEPI
-13 YGTYKPQTT
+13 KP
-22 SVPVATIRPVIS
+22 VPIRSIKPITLGESPEAAAERRAEQGRKVAG
-34 FESAEES
+34 
-41 AARQADEQRKKSE
+41 
-54 ETRQENT
+54 ETREEERL
-61 ARLAQEAADR
+61 RLAQEAADL
-71 AARGEPL
+71 AARQEGKG
-78 AIEEKKRSAFESLF
+78 IESEKRKGFLDLVT
-92 SKYEGDARVQKYQKV
+92 KYEGDDRVSKYQKV

-119 RPNPS
+119 RSNPS

-153 KDVQTLFDKYR
+153 KDVQTLFDKYK

-198 TAYTSARSRYSQVAK
+198 TAYNAARNRYRQLAQD
-213 TPLYGLNPA
+213 PLFGLDPNA
-222 EVIGED
+222 VIGED
-228 FANAYAPEVRSK
+228 FANTYAEKVRSK
-240 YIALMGGEP
+240 YIGLMGGEP
-249 EAGEKG
+249 EAGPRG
-255 VPGLQVAQGD
+255 APALQVAEGD
-265 RIATDRDIE
+265 RISTDRDIE

-282 WQSGKSIDEINA
+282 WQSGKSIDEVNA
-294 LTIQLGTEPLPPETI
+294 LAIQLGTEPLPPATI
-309 EALQTDPNRQ
+309 EALQSDPNRQ
-319 IRFTPNRS
+319 LRWTPNRS
-327 GVREGAGPGMGSAAA
+327 GIREGAEPQIGTGAALA
-342 AGAVRGFF
+342 AGAVRGFT
-350 GNVAEEALSVVSPEA
+350 GNLAEEALSLVSPES

-372 GEFAQEQYPITTMAG
+372 GEAAQAQRPFETFVG
-387 EVVGGALSPLSRVG
+387 EAVSGALSPLSRAG
-401 PGGTILGEAVRGGIY
+401 PGGTILGEAVRGGVY
-416 GGIYGAGEPAPDA
+416 GGLYGAGEAAPDA

-457 GGGNVTPAAGQ
+457 GGGNVAPTPDGGVVP
-468 APVGGIMPEV
+468 PVMGITPEV
-478 PTGAVSTA
+478 PTAGIA
-486 AEESALSQRINDI
+486 
-499 QTQLRNGVGSPELE
+499 PEV
-513 QEALALSR
+513 
-521 QLRDLQTPEY
+521 P
-531 MRPGYVQPPR
+531 
-541 EPLPMSEPTVAS
+541 
-553 STSEEAIL
+553 
-561 SQRLRGIQDELQ
+561 
-573 TGVGSP
+573 
-579 QLEQESLA
+579 
-587 IARRLR
+587 
-593 WLQTPDYMKVG
+593 
-604 AVEPPP
+604 
-610 IPSAT
+610 
-615 PSAAGMT
+615 AAGM
-622 APVAAAAPE
+622 AAPVEAAAPPVAAVVPE
-631 QAAAEL
+631 EAAAEL

-649 AAKNAQIKLAEQAQI
+649 GAKNAQIKLAEQAQI

-710 SAVTNAVDQ
+710 TAVSKAVDQ

-748 LTTTRKALNDQ
+748 LTTTRKELNDQ
-759 ADEIYKRVDTLVPKQ
+759 AGEIYKRVDTLVPKQ
-774 TIVQMDNLRDELAVI
+774 TPVQMNNLRDELAVI
-789 VSEVGEKGL
+789 VSEVGEKGM
-798 TASEK
+798 TAPEK
-803 GLMALV
+803 SLMGLVA
-809 KSKEPI
+809 SKEPI
-815 KYGRLAREKSQIG
+815 TYGRLAREKSQIG

-851 ALSKDQLD
+851 ALSRDQLD

-894 GADLEGGIANKMR
+894 GTDLEGGIANKMR
-907 SAITSGAK
+907 TAITSGAK

-931 LRKEVVATALAS
+931 LRKEVVATALGS
-943 VARSGRGAEKG
+943 VIRSSRGAEKG

-961 ADIYPKLRANPQV
+961 SDIYPKLRANPQV
-974 YKEIAQAL
+974 YKEIVQAL

-1004 ANVLTTGKANQAL
+1004 ANVITTGKANQAL

-1074 KMFSSPEFQV
+1074 KMFSSPEFQG

-1094 ASERAINQVSMSK
+1094 ASDRAINQVSMSK

-1115 VGIAGNKAKDYLMNV
+1115 IGVKGNKAKDYLKAV
-1130 AKSAPTVSTSVLATE
+1130 AKSTPAVSAGVVATE
-1145 TTGPETPMAA
+1145 ATGPETPMAA
-1155 PTVAMPQ
+1155 PTVEMPQ